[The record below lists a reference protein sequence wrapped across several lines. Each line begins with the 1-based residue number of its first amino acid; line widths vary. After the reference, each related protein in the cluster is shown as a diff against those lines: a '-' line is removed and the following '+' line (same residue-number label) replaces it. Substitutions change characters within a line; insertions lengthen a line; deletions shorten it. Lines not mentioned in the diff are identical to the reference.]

1 MKNGNKIFVEELA
14 IFGGAVILAGST
26 IGLVLNAFNA
36 PSVVNIIYKG
46 KEVSMTASA
55 DGNVSIDAYERTTYD
70 ENGEHG
76 EKIYVCTPSVVNII
90 HKGKKVSITAYSGWD
105 VSFDDYVLCGN
116 CDHVKNVYVYTPKH
130 RK

>member
-1 MKNGNKIFVEELA
+1 MLLVSIIFNDIVLVIQTKRGGKFDMKNENKIFVEELA
-14 IFGGAVILAGST
+14 IFGGAVMLAGST

-46 KEVSMTASA
+46 KEVSMTA
-55 DGNVSIDAYERTTYD
+55 
-70 ENGEHG
+70 
-76 EKIYVCTPSVVNII
+76 
-90 HKGKKVSITAYSGWD
+90 YSGWD

-116 CDHVKNVYVYTPKH
+116 CDHVKKVYVYTPKH